1 MDSNN
6 LGDLIAAT
14 TDHTSTK
21 VNVVSERDLVLSEK
35 STKVFTDF
43 PDDKSMYTNILIV
56 DAALYYPE
64 EFSVAYVNESV
75 NVNMPSRTTAE
86 IFTIKLNSQEK
97 FKIYYYELC
106 LIFKIQNF

>member
-6 LGDLIAAT
+6 LGGLIAAR

-21 VNVVSERDLVLSEK
+21 VNVVNERDLVLSEK

-43 PDDKSMYTNILIV
+43 PDDKSMYTDILIV

-75 NVNMPSRTTAE
+75 NLNMALKNCNRN
-86 IFTIKLNSQEK
+86 F
-97 FKIYYYELC
+97 YYEMELTR
-106 LIFKIQNF
+106 KIQNILL